1 MIRKSPIAKSYC
13 TTAPKAD
20 TPSTLRMPMM
30 HPASST
36 PPMQASTLFLK
47 PISSREA
54 ARVPVHA
61 PVPGR
66 GIPTNS
72 KRAQNKPR
80 PAFRLKLLAAP
91 LTLFQTEGEEPSDD
105 RLILAPKKD
114 LPGEE
119 IDKRHRQHI
128 PHDGNEIRQPQRHP
142 VGHAVGDGAPQLDRG
157 GPWIPEKRSVR
168 VSYASSQDCRTHRP
182 AA

>member
-1 MIRKSPIAKSYC
+1 MIRKSPIAKNYC

-20 TPSTLRMPMM
+20 TSSTLRMPMM

-72 KRAQNKPR
+72 KEPR
-80 PAFRLKLLAAP
+80 TSPGTGLRLKLLAAP

-142 VGHAVGDGAPQLDRG
+142 VGHAVGDGAPQLDEGTMDTRITTS
-157 GPWIPEKRSVR
+157 PCFICFPTRLP
-168 VSYASSQDCRTHRP
+168 DP
-182 AA
+182 